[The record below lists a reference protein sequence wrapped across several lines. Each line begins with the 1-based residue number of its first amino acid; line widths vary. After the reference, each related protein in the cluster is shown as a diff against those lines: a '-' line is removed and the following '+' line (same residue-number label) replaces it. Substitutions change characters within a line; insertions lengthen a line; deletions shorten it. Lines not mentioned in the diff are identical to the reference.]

1 MTRKN
6 NNAYILILLI
16 SPSDS
21 WRAHI
26 SPEEDRNFP
35 LKIVRYQDV
44 FVLQK

>member
-1 MTRKN
+1 MTIKN

-21 WRAHI
+21 RRAHI

-35 LKIVRYQDV
+35 LKIVRY
-44 FVLQK
+44 